1 MSGNPLKDKQAEFDD
16 RQSHLKAQ
24 NDLLAL
30 KMLHEPEF
38 MKRVPVLSPVREQ
51 DLEREGSIHSAE
63 PALPDELHF
72 SLASVQGRQVND
84 MEVNSPGQ
92 DLEGS
97 GFNDSAV
104 HALSAEVLVRVR
116 DHLDSLLPDL
126 IASTLEEV
134 LRDWAR
140 HKK

>member
-1 MSGNPLKDKQAEFDD
+1 
-16 RQSHLKAQ
+16 
-24 NDLLAL
+24 
-30 KMLHEPEF
+30 
-38 MKRVPVLSPVREQ
+38 
-51 DLEREGSIHSAE
+51 
-63 PALPDELHF
+63 
-72 SLASVQGRQVND
+72 